1 MSISV
6 SLIRWPHHHQ
16 SWESLSSFLYSNMY
30 YSRIQ
35 ANQMAAI
42 YALMEQNDGLQTSL
56 EGIEDQLKMYGCT
69 EN

>member
-1 MSISV
+1 
-6 SLIRWPHHHQ
+6 
-16 SWESLSSFLYSNMY
+16 
-30 YSRIQ
+30 
-35 ANQMAAI
+35 MAAI